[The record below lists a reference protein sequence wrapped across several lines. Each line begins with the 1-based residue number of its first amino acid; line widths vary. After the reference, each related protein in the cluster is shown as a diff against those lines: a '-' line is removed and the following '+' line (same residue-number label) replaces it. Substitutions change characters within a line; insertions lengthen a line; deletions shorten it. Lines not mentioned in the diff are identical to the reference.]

1 MENGLFVLGG
11 VMGGLMGGVMGGV
24 MRGVINES
32 FSFQQAAVCAQ
43 AIIVAQLYGIELMT
57 DLYWVMKYQH

>member
-1 MENGLFVLGG
+1 
-11 VMGGLMGGVMGGV
+11 MGGVMGGV